1 MSLQEEEF
9 SLYLEYLKSLPQGKK
24 FLSEYEG
31 DEVTAILTFII
42 MLDACSLLC
51 VDGSK

>member
-9 SLYLEYLKSLPQGKK
+9 YLYLEYLKSLPQGKK

-31 DEVTAILTFII
+31 DFFEVTALLTFII
-42 MLDACSLLC
+42 M
-51 VDGSK
+51 